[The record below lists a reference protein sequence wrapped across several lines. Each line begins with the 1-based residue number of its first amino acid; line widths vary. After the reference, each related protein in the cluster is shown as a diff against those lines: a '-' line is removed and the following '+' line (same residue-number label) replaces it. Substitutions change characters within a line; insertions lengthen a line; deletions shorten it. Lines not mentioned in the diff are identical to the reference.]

1 MTDNEKRT
9 CTWIDL
15 SLSAGLLLQ
24 FTILTALGI
33 CKRFTP
39 GQTLCLT
46 MVFFGLWVVVEAE
59 NLFRIIRFWKEGRIR
74 KYRENNKLELV
85 FFISSLLLFPAA
97 MVLPALGAARWLI
110 LLKVP
115 SVLKRFRDESVFQM
129 LIKLT
134 AVCLIVL
141 FVFPFLNVIAMSFSS
156 PGEIVNIYPKKV
168 SLFSV
173 KYVLE
178 DAAFF
183 KSIATSIVIT
193 LTGTAI
199 SVICMAMAA
208 YPLSK
213 AEMPLRKTFMM
224 FFLIVMLFSGG
235 MAPNILL
242 MNTLKLT
249 DTVWALILP
258 SVVMV
263 FHLLLLKGFFEGIPT
278 DLEESAKLD
287 GAGNYTILFKIIMPV
302 ASPMIATV
310 AFFTA
315 IAYWNN
321 INNSILYITSN
332 QAIYPMPMYIKN
344 FLSRNPMDIAMANP
358 QLLAYW
364 DNIKMSYILISMI
377 PVACA
382 YPFILKYIKN
392 GVTAGA
398 VKG

>member
-1 MTDNEKRT
+1 MIDNEKRT
-9 CTWIDL
+9 CTWIDIG
-15 SLSAGLLLQ
+15 LSAGLLLQ
-24 FTILTALGI
+24 IIILIAMGV
-33 CKRFTP
+33 CKRFSAE
-39 GQTLCLT
+39 QTFVLT
-46 MVFFGLWVVVEAE
+46 VVFFGLWVILEAE
-59 NLFRIIRFWKEGRIR
+59 NLFRIVRFWKEGTIR
-74 KYRENNKLELV
+74 RYAEYNKSEIL
-85 FFISSLLLFPAA
+85 FFIGSLLLFPAA
-97 MVLPALGAARWLI
+97 MALPAFGPVKWLI
-110 LLKVP
+110 LFKLP
-115 SVLKRFRDESVFQM
+115 AVLKRFRDESVFQM
-129 LIKLT
+129 IIRLT
-134 AVCLIVL
+134 ASGLIVL

-156 PGEIVNIYPKKV
+156 PGEIVNIYPKGF

-173 KYVLE
+173 KYVLG
-178 DAAFF
+178 DTAFF
-183 KSIATSIVIT
+183 KSIFISVVIT
-193 LTGTAI
+193 LSGTAI
-199 SVICMAMAA
+199 SVVCMAMAA

-213 AEMPLRKTFMM
+213 PDMPLRRTFMM

-249 DTVWALILP
+249 DTIWALILP

-302 ASPMIATV
+302 AAPMIATV

-332 QAIYPMPMYIKN
+332 QGIYPMPMYIKN
-344 FLSRNPMDIAMANP
+344 FLNRNPMDIAMANP
-358 QLLAYW
+358 ELLAYW

-377 PVACA
+377 PIACA

>member
-1 MTDNEKRT
+1 MTDNSRRKHT
-9 CTWIDL
+9 LTDWLL
-15 SLSAGLLLQ
+15 SGGLLLQ
-24 FTILTALGI
+24 LIILIILGI
-33 CKRFTP
+33 CKRFNAEQLFFLNT
-39 GQTLCLT
+39 
-46 MVFFGLWVVVEAE
+46 VFFGLWVMMEAE
-59 NLFRIIRFWKEGRIR
+59 NGVRILRLWKAGQGR
-74 KYRENNKLELV
+74 KYLADNRSE
-85 FFISSLLLFPAA
+85 LLFLAGSLILFPVTLA
-97 MVLPALGAARWLI
+97 VPWFGAVRWLI
-110 LLKVP
+110 LIKAP

-129 LIKLT
+129 IIKLT
-134 AVCLIVL
+134 AVCLILL

-156 PGEIVNIYPKKV
+156 PGEIVNIYPKGF

-173 KYVLE
+173 KYVLG
-178 DAAFF
+178 DMAFF
-183 KSIATSIVIT
+183 KSIFISVAIT
-193 LTGTAI
+193 VAGTAI
-199 SVICMAMAA
+199 SVVCMAMAA

-213 AEMPLRKTFMM
+213 PDMPLRRTFMM

-242 MNTLKLT
+242 MNSLKLT
-249 DTVWALILP
+249 NTVWALIFP

-263 FHLLLLKGFFEGIPT
+263 FHLLLLKGFFEGIPA

-287 GAGNYTILFKIIMPV
+287 GAGNYMILFKIIMPV

-315 IAYWNN
+315 ISYWNN

-364 DNIKMSYILISMI
+364 DNIKMSYILISII

-382 YPFILKYIKN
+382 YPFIFKYIKN

>member
-1 MTDNEKRT
+1 MIDNEKRT
-9 CTWIDL
+9 CTWIDIG
-15 SLSAGLLLQ
+15 LSAGLLLQ
-24 FTILTALGI
+24 IIILIAMGV
-33 CKRFTP
+33 CKRFSAE
-39 GQTLCLT
+39 QTFVLT
-46 MVFFGLWVVVEAE
+46 VVFFGLWVILEAE
-59 NLFRIIRFWKEGRIR
+59 NLFRIVRFWKEGTIR
-74 KYRENNKLELV
+74 RYAEYNKSEIL
-85 FFISSLLLFPAA
+85 FFIGSLLLFPAA
-97 MVLPALGAARWLI
+97 MALPAFGPVKWLI
-110 LLKVP
+110 LFKLP
-115 SVLKRFRDESVFQM
+115 AVLKRFRDESVFQM
-129 LIKLT
+129 IIRLT
-134 AVCLIVL
+134 ASGLIVL
-141 FVFPFLNVIAMSFSS
+141 FVFPFLNVLAMSFSS
-156 PGEIVNIYPKKV
+156 PGEIVNIYPKGF

-173 KYVLE
+173 KYVLG
-178 DAAFF
+178 DTAFF
-183 KSIATSIVIT
+183 KSIFISVVIT
-193 LTGTAI
+193 LSGTAI
-199 SVICMAMAA
+199 SVVCMAMAA

-213 AEMPLRKTFMM
+213 PDMPLRRTFMM

-249 DTVWALILP
+249 DTIWALILP

-302 ASPMIATV
+302 AAPMIATV

-332 QAIYPMPMYIKN
+332 QGIYPMPMYIKN
-344 FLSRNPMDIAMANP
+344 FLNRNPMDIAMANP
-358 QLLAYW
+358 ELLAYW

-377 PVACA
+377 PIACA